1 MTDNPNVSVTRND
14 GAGRYEIAAGDAA
27 PVTDD
32 AAPLTD
38 DAATPTKVAGY
49 TAFQESETHIAFTHT
64 ELDDAYQGQGLAS
77 QLAAYALADAVSR
90 SLVIIPL
97 CPYIE
102 RYLRRH
108 PMEGARI
115 EWPNRAPRT

>member
-1 MTDNPNVSVTRND
+1 MADNPNVSVTRND
-14 GAGRYEIAAGDAA
+14 GAGRYEIAVG
-27 PVTDD
+27 D

-38 DAATPTKVAGY
+38 DAATPTTVAGY

-90 SLVIIPL
+90 NLVIIPL
-97 CPYIE
+97 CPYME

-108 PMEGARI
+108 PIEDARI